1 LRHRVATMTSK
12 RDYYEILGVSKDAD
26 SEEIK
31 KAYRKLALQYHPDR
45 NPGDQEAEERF
56 KEAAE
61 AYEVLRDDE
70 KRRIYDLY
78 GHAGLEGTGFTGF
91 GEFEDIF
98 SAFGD
103 IFGDFF
109 GFGGRRSRK
118 AGIRRGA
125 DLRYDLTLSLEEAY
139 RGKEEEIVFNRYE
152 ICDRCGGSGMEPGS
166 ELETCPACQ
175 GRGEIIRSQGF
186 FQIRTTCPT
195 CGGRGQVMVDPCT
208 NCQGSGR
215 LSIERKVLVKIPPG
229 VDTGTQLRI
238 KGEGEPGE
246 GEGPRGDLFVVIYVE
261 EHSFFVRDGDDLRC
275 QVSVSF
281 IQAALGTEVS
291 IPVLEADGQERLS
304 IPEGVQPEEIIRL
317 KGMGMPSLRRGKASG
332 DLFVKVIVKIPT
344 RLSQK
349 QRELLM
355 EFGEL
360 EKQKIGTKTRDFW
373 GKIRG
378 A

>member
-1 LRHRVATMTSK
+1 MANK
-12 RDYYEILGVSKDAD
+12 RDYYEILGVSRNADA
-26 SEEIK
+26 EEVK
-31 KAYRKLALQYHPDR
+31 KSYRKLALQYHPDR
-45 NPGDQEAEERF
+45 NPGNREAEELF

-91 GEFEDIF
+91 GGFEDIF

-103 IFGDFF
+103 IFEDFF
-109 GFGGRRSRK
+109 GFGGRRSRRTR
-118 AGIRRGA
+118 IRRGS
-125 DLRYDLTLSLEEAY
+125 DLRYDLELSLEEAY
-139 RGKEEEIVFNRYE
+139 GGKEVEIVFHRWE
-152 ICDRCGGSGMEPGS
+152 FCDACGGSGMEPGS
-166 ELETCPACQ
+166 KSENCPNCQ

-186 FQIRTTCPT
+186 FQIRTTCST
-195 CGGRGQVMVDPCT
+195 CGGTGQVIMDPCKQC
-208 NCQGSGR
+208 NGNGK
-215 LSIERKVLVKIPPG
+215 LKVERKVLVKIPPG

-246 GEGPRGDLFVVIYVE
+246 QGGPQGDLFVVIYVK

-275 QVSVSF
+275 QVTISF

-291 IPVLEADGQERLS
+291 IPLLDSAKENTIT

-317 KGMGMPSLRRGKASG
+317 KEMGMPSLRRGKGHG
-332 DLFVKVIVKIPT
+332 DLFVKIIVKIST

-355 EFGEL
+355 EFSEL
-360 EKQKIGTKTRDFW
+360 EQQKLGTRTRYLWDRI
-373 GKIRG
+373 KG

>member
-1 LRHRVATMTSK
+1 MADK
-12 RDYYEILGVSKDAD
+12 RDYYEILGVSRDAGA
-26 SEEIK
+26 EEIK

-45 NPGDQEAEERF
+45 NPGDREAEERF

-61 AYEVLRDDE
+61 AYEVLRNGE

-91 GEFEDIF
+91 GGFEDIF

-109 GFGGRRSRK
+109 GLGGRRSRRT
-118 AGIRRGA
+118 GIRRGN
-125 DLRYDLTLSLEEAY
+125 DLRYDLELRLEEAY
-139 RGKEEEIVFNRYE
+139 RGKEEELVFDRWE
-152 ICDRCGGSGMEPGS
+152 ICEQCGGSGTAKGSEPGI
-166 ELETCPACQ
+166 CPNCQ
-175 GRGEIIRSQGF
+175 GRGETVRSQGF
-186 FQIRTTCPT
+186 FQIRTTCST
-195 CGGRGQVMVDPCT
+195 CGGTGQVIVDPC
-208 NCQGSGR
+208 NECKGKGKLR
-215 LSIERKVLVKIPPG
+215 VERKVLVKIPPG

-246 GEGPRGDLFVVIYVE
+246 GGGPQGDLFVVIYTK
-261 EHSFFVRDGDDLRC
+261 EHPFFVRDGDDLRC
-275 QVSVSF
+275 QVTISF

-291 IPVLEADGQERLS
+291 IPVLDSDEEKGIT

-317 KGMGMPSLRRGKASG
+317 KGMGMPSLRRGRGYG

-349 QRELLM
+349 QRELLV

-360 EKQKIGTKTRDFW
+360 EKQKLGAKTRDFW
-373 GKIRG
+373 DKIRG